1 MEILQQKEMELRMKQ
16 LNIITNEKTAKE
28 LVKMYETEYNVV
40 KSEIIKLPT
49 GEYKLLIQFEK

>member
-1 MEILQQKEMELRMKQ
+1 MKT
-16 LNIITNEKTAKE
+16 LNIITNEKTAKD
-28 LVKMYETEYNVV
+28 LVKMYETEYNVI

>member
-1 MEILQQKEMELRMKQ
+1 MEILQQEEMEQSMKT

-28 LVKMYETEYNVV
+28 LVNMYETEYNVI

-49 GEYKLLIQFEK
+49 GDYKLFIQFEK

>member
-1 MEILQQKEMELRMKQ
+1 MEQLMKQ

-28 LVKMYETEYNVV
+28 LATMYATEYNVI

-49 GEYKLLIQFEK
+49 GDYKLFIQFEK